1 MNNFRYTNEKCPVC
15 GQSFAEDSEIVVCP
29 LCGTPHHRDCYNKN
43 GECGNSEKHNEGFVW
58 KPEAEPEISEQPVEQ
73 NPQLNNNP
81 YTNSNPYSNGNAG
94 TPPYGAPFQPQIA
107 YQMPNFL
114 NAYPPE
120 IEDGVSTED
129 AAGFIKKNTH
139 TYLRKFFAIKSGKR
153 TFNLAAFFFGGY
165 WFIYRKMYKLGAI
178 FIALTFALSAIPL
191 FVPQYVQLQKE
202 LDNISYEYESAVEN
216 SGGSI
221 DELNSAMNKMYSS
234 IFAAVKKHPAGVA
247 VSAVTL
253 IGDLALSVYLGIIAD
268 RKYKEHVEKS
278 VKAINVSDESVKNED
293 FRKLRILS
301 EGGTTF
307 GYAILALLAVS
318 GINYA
323 LSAVLNMLNM

>member
-15 GQSFAEDSEIVVCP
+15 NEAFTEDSEIVVCP
-29 LCGTPHHRDCYNKN
+29 LCGTPQHRDCYKKN
-43 GECGNSEKHNEGFVW
+43 GECGNSEKHNDGFVW
-58 KPEAEPEISEQPVEQ
+58 KPEAEPEKPEQPVDR

-81 YTNSNPYSNGNAG
+81 YANSNAEASPDN
-94 TPPYGAPFQPQIA
+94 APFQPQIV
-107 YQMPNFL
+107 YQMPNLL
-114 NAYPPE
+114 NVYPPE
-120 IEDGVSTED
+120 IDDGVSTED

-153 TFNLAAFFFGGY
+153 TFNIAAFFFGGY

-178 FIALTFALSAIPL
+178 FIAITFALSAIPL

-202 LDNISYEYESAVEN
+202 IDNISYEYENTVEN
-216 SGGSI
+216 SDGSI
-221 DELNSAMNKMYSS
+221 DELNSAMNQMYSS

-253 IGDLALSVYLGIIAD
+253 IGDFALSIYLGIIAD
-268 RKYKEHVEKS
+268 KKYREHVEKS
-278 VKAINVSDESVKNED
+278 VKAINCSDEAVRNED

-307 GYAILALLAVS
+307 GYAILSLLAVS

-323 LSAVLNMLNM
+323 LSAILNMFNM